1 MTQDF
6 QFVDG
11 GQTFFCSIEAPR
23 HAGMAPWWWFRVD
36 SAERSTRH
44 APFEASPKDTKQ
56 SVQKRIIAYYAELL
70 AIAARPVRPAY
81 QRTWQ
86 KPVRPDAA
94 VVAEGGVAV
103 AGTDALVASV
113 PAVMNE
119 TAVAAEAAV

>member
-44 APFEASPKDTKQ
+44 APFEASSKDTKQ
-56 SVQKRIIAYYAELL
+56 SVQKRIIVYYAELL

-86 KPVRPDAA
+86 KPVRPA
-94 VVAEGGVAV
+94 
-103 AGTDALVASV
+103 
-113 PAVMNE
+113 PAD
-119 TAVAAEAAV
+119 AVAATDAALVVEPAVAEAVI